1 MSNIN
6 SNMRRDPYLQES
18 SWLHPH
24 SIKRG
29 IDLALPF
36 LNLHAPTAKIMG
48 VSLGIVNSGLQLK
61 EGYSAFGRGVWSE
74 CAKKMVSTAF
84 LVSMVVSTVLMPVI
98 SVVAT
103 QGVSVGMQG
112 YHISLAFHRR
122 DFQGVA
128 SGLMQVAA
136 SVAYVAAV
144 IYITPEWLLCSLLM
158 QAGQEFYTSYNEFR
172 QGRYIETLA
181 NILLGS
187 IRVCFAKD
195 SFFTVKRNWLGNV
208 LKQEEW
214 NHYLE
219 KISQK
224 RLEASSDVIDF
235 EKYLIQDNVSSY
247 IEGIDA
253 KSADLSR
260 LIFKNL
266 HFKKCD
272 FSNAI
277 FDNSAFDK
285 IRFDKCQMRQA
296 RFLHTIF
303 ANTTFQNCFL
313 KEADFYKSSSNSLR
327 FEKVDLTDVTFNDSK
342 HEKFEIDSSVLEGA
356 CFLHAQMKNALI
368 KNASLTN
375 CILADAKK
383 QFVFINC
390 SENIFTKPVVALT
403 WSFNDRFHY
412 AGEIRK
418 ALKDQDAIVMPFEIF
433 SEDVDIDILR
443 KEIDQKLTIVDEN
456 DLKHFLSRGD
466 YIASNLEKTALLD
479 RLQKRAEAIVEAAHS
494 VILSGGDDVESV
506 FYRGEPTSSD
516 EPIDYRRT
524 ALEFM
529 VIKRAF
535 AENKPLLG
543 TCRGSQVANVYLGGT
558 LKTVGPQSGVKE
570 FEYTSELETVEV
582 IQNLLQDTKIWGFSA
597 HHQAVEKLGASLKVI
612 AKDGDIPKLM
622 MGNRNGTSILLT
634 QFHPEFYLSVAK
646 LEKEIKVYCKQLNDQ
661 DPFRKNMQ
669 TQQALNY
676 LREFRNN
683 LNKIETHKK
692 FYEHFLAQIPQSAF
706 TA

>member
-1 MSNIN
+1 MLTIN
-6 SNMRRDPYLQES
+6 GNLRREPYLQEN
-18 SWLHPH
+18 SWLNPH
-24 SIKRG
+24 GIKRG
-29 IDLALPF
+29 VDLVLPF

-48 VSLGIVNSGLQLK
+48 IGLGVVNSGLQLK

-84 LVSMVVSTVLMPVI
+84 LISMVVSTVLMPVI
-98 SVVAT
+98 SVIAT

-112 YHISLAFHRR
+112 YHIGLALQQK
-122 DFQGVA
+122 DFQKVA
-128 SGLMQVAA
+128 GRLIQVAA
-136 SVAYVAAV
+136 SVAYIASAV
-144 IYITPEWLLCSLLM
+144 YLTPEWLLCSLLM
-158 QAGQEFYTSYNEFR
+158 QAGQEFYASYEEFK
-172 QGRYIETLA
+172 QGRYIETFA
-181 NILLGS
+181 NIVLGS
-187 IRVCFAKD
+187 IRVYFAKD
-195 SFFTVKRNWLGNV
+195 SFFTVKRNWLGNI

-224 RLEASSDVIDF
+224 RLEASQEVIDF

-253 KSADLSR
+253 KSADLTHLS
-260 LIFKNL
+260 FKNL
-266 HFKKCD
+266 QFKKCD
-272 FSNAI
+272 FSNAL
-277 FDNSAFDK
+277 FANSAFDK
-285 IRFDKCQMRQA
+285 IRFDKCQMQQA

-303 ANTTFQNCFL
+303 SNTTIQNCFL
-313 KEADFYKSSSNSLR
+313 QEADFYKSSSNSLR
-327 FEKVDLTDVTFNDSK
+327 FEKVDLTHVTFNDSK
-342 HEKFEIDSSVLEGA
+342 HERFEIDNSALEGA

-390 SENIFTKPVVALT
+390 SENVFTKPIVALT

-433 SEDVDIDILR
+433 PEDIDIDILR
-443 KEIDQKLTIVDEN
+443 KEIDQKLNIVDEN
-456 DLKHFLSRGD
+456 TLQRFLSRGD
-466 YIASNLEKTALLD
+466 YIASNLEKTALLE
-479 RLQKRAEAIVEAAHS
+479 RLQKRAEAIIGAAHS
-494 VILSGGDDVESV
+494 VILSGGNDVEPI
-506 FYRGEPTSSD
+506 FYGGESPSSD

-529 VIKRAF
+529 VIKKAL

-543 TCRGSQVANVYLGGT
+543 TCRGSQITNVYLGGT
-558 LKTVGPQSGVKE
+558 LKTVGPQSGIKE
-570 FEYTSELETVEV
+570 FEYTSEVKTVEV
-582 IQNLLQDTKIWGFSA
+582 IQNLLKDTKLWGFSA
-597 HHQAVEKLGASLKVI
+597 HHQAVDKLGDSLKIV

-622 MGNRNGTSILLT
+622 VGNKNGTSILLT
-634 QFHPEFYLSVAK
+634 QFHPEFYLSVANLK
-646 LEKEIKVYCKQLNDQ
+646 KAITLRSEELNDQ
-661 DPFRKNMQ
+661 DPFRENKAM
-669 TQQALNY
+669 QQALHY
-676 LREFRNN
+676 LREFRNH
-683 LNKIETHKK
+683 LHKIEGHKK
-692 FYEHFLAQIPQSAF
+692 FYEHFLAQIPQNSF